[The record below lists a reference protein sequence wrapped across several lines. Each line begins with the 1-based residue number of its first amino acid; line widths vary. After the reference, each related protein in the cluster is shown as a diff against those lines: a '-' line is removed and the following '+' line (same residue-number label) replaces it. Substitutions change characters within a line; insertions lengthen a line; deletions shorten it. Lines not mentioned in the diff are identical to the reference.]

1 MLKKIKELSVV
12 LLKDGRKATVQIV
25 HCKDGEEIA
34 YLVEI
39 EDETHD
45 LPTVTIDQI
54 ERILWEPNM

>member
-1 MLKKIKELSVV
+1 MLKRIKELSVI

-25 HCKDGEEIA
+25 HCKGGEEAA

-39 EDETHD
+39 EDDTHD

-54 ERILWEPNM
+54 ERILWEPSE